1 MRGVLPEISRD
12 KTAVYSV
19 SRALSNYCTRVKP
32 VPKKVSS
39 LAQMVVTTTKLEL
52 ESGRNVTRDKKG
64 NERKRSSTDECRNFF
79 FTVELQFI
87 AVSLGIFPECIH
99 AIQTIC
105 DDKTSQKKRE
115 RISHPWEGL
124 DNPQKT
130 L

>member
-64 NERKRSSTDECRNFF
+64 NERKDLRQMNAETFF
-79 FTVELQFI
+79 
-87 AVSLGIFPECIH
+87 
-99 AIQTIC
+99 
-105 DDKTSQKKRE
+105 SQ
-115 RISHPWEGL
+115 
-124 DNPQKT
+124 
-130 L
+130 